1 MAKVRSK
8 DVGEGNIN
16 NVSKLD
22 SGYNWEAFSTAVCF
36 VVLKHMWMPIVQARE
51 TWKLL

>member
-8 DVGEGNIN
+8 DVGEGNTN
-16 NVSKLD
+16 NVSKLE
-22 SGYNWEAFSTAVCF
+22 SGYNWETFSTVVCF
-36 VVLKHMWMPIVQARE
+36 VVLKRMWMPIVQARE